1 MTEGDCRWWARSART
16 NGSEFYGALLD
27 HMADDADAFG
37 PVANLLQP
45 YDGRPWGEAYV
56 LRLLGGVHRRVLA
69 GTAPELARHYPSTG
83 GDGDAAAA
91 WPALR
96 SLLRDPPA
104 DLLDAMTRPPQTNEV
119 GRSASMVGGFLL
131 LARETG
137 LPLRALELGSSAGL
151 NLRFD
156 RYRYEEGDLGFG
168 DPASPVRFRDLW
180 GGRPP
185 PFASGYE
192 VVERRGC
199 DRHPIDASQPD
210 ARIALLSFVW
220 PDQSERFAL
229 LAAALDVARGF
240 PVTID
245 RQEIPVWLEAMVAEP
260 APGVATVVFH
270 STVWQY
276 LTGDERTAVVGT
288 LDRAGEHARA
298 EAPLA
303 WLRLEAAPAAAHAEL
318 RLTTWPGGEERLLA
332 LAGFHVNPVQWLV

>member
-1 MTEGDCRWWARSART
+1 MTEGDCRWWARSTRA
-16 NGSEFYGALLD
+16 NGSAFYGALLD
-27 HMADDADAFG
+27 HMADDADASG
-37 PVANLLQP
+37 PVADLFQP
-45 YDGRPWGEAYV
+45 YDGRPWGDAYV
-56 LRLLGGVHRRVLA
+56 LRLLGAVHRRVLT

-96 SLLRDPPA
+96 ALLSDPPD
-104 DLLDAMTRPPQTNEV
+104 DLLEAMTRPPQTNEV
-119 GRSASMVGGFLL
+119 GRSASMIGGFLL
-131 LARETG
+131 VARQTG
-137 LPLRALELGSSAGL
+137 LALRVLELGSSAGL

-156 RYRYEEGDLGFG
+156 RYRYEEADLGFG

-185 PFASGYE
+185 PFGGPCR

-199 DRHPIDASQPD
+199 DRHPIDATRPE

-220 PDQSERFAL
+220 PDHTERFAR
-229 LAAALDVARGF
+229 LAAALEIARDLPVA
-240 PVTID
+240 ID
-245 RQEIPVWLEAMVAEP
+245 RAEIPEWIDAAVADP

-270 STVWQY
+270 SVVWQY
-276 LTGDERTAVVGT
+276 LTAEERRAVTGT
-288 LDRAGEHARA
+288 LERAGGHARA
-298 EAPLA
+298 DAPLA
-303 WLRLEAAPAAAHAEL
+303 WLRLEPAPSAAHAEL